1 MNSDTLFERRDQLKA
16 EMDGLKAELKDIE
29 EKISDTFLDRAKQ
42 SLMTEGKDFGTAHIL
57 AGNRKIKAVLRKK
70 VTWDQEGLAQAL
82 MNMDQDDARHYAR
95 ITYGID
101 ERKYNNAPPAV
112 KSKLQEHRTVEV
124 TGASVDI
131 TEGSNGS

>member
-16 EMDGLKAELKDIE
+16 KMDGLKAELKDIE

-70 VTWDQEGLAQAL
+70 VTWDQEAL
-82 MNMDQDDARHYAR
+82 RKALDAMPVDDARHYGKL
-95 ITYGID
+95 TFSVE
-101 ERKYNNAPPAV
+101 ERKYTEAPPRV
-112 KSKLQEHRTVEV
+112 KELLEECRTVELG
-124 TGASVDI
+124 GATFSV
-131 TEGSNGS
+131 ES